1 MLLLITMMLS
11 FYLFMQD
18 KSIQPLISLWD
29 NSFMKKTSNF
39 YAMARNMK
47 KFYSLEPNT
56 LLKVMMKSTPAIYD
70 EGPTIIAVN
79 KHWMWECLDKESN
92 IYKLEVN
99 KRAKF

>member
-1 MLLLITMMLS
+1 
-11 FYLFMQD
+11 
-18 KSIQPLISLWD
+18 
-29 NSFMKKTSNF
+29 MKKISNF

-79 KHWMWECLDKESN
+79 KVIGCGNVLTKNLTSTSLKSTSVPN
-92 IYKLEVN
+92 
-99 KRAKF
+99 